1 LRAVERAFAILE
13 SFSGDNPEWS
23 MSDLARALEL
33 PVPTVHRILAVLD
46 RMGYVTRDRSTKRYR
61 LGGAG
66 FRLGDRSR
74 EMHNLRANAII
85 PLQQLSTA
93 TGETALLTVLSP
105 GRDQSVCA
113 ERVETNQVLR
123 LSVEPG
129 RLLPLHCGASQ
140 KALLA
145 FMPEDEVKQ
154 LLTRRLEKL
163 CTATITDPDLLER
176 ELAAIVQRGWA
187 LSNEETN
194 IGVWGIAIPVI
205 SEDDVVCALGIA
217 GPNSRLT
224 DKVIRNSVRK
234 VHDAA
239 VTVARSLGLT
249 VPPLTL
255 PPVK

>member
-1 LRAVERAFAILE
+1 
-13 SFSGDNPEWS
+13 
-23 MSDLARALEL
+23 MSDLARALNL

-46 RMGYVTRDRSTKRYR
+46 RMGYVTRDKATKRYR

-74 EMHNLRANAII
+74 EMNDLRANAILA
-85 PLQQLSTA
+85 LQQLSRA

-105 GRDQSVCA
+105 GRDHSVCA
-113 ERVETNQVLR
+113 ERVETSQVLR

-129 RLLPLHCGASQ
+129 RLLPLHSGASQ

-145 FMPEDEVKQ
+145 FMPEEEIKQ
-154 LLTRRLEKL
+154 LLTQRLEKI

-176 ELAAIVQRGWA
+176 ELAAIVERGWA

-194 IGVWGIAIPVI
+194 VGVWGIAIPVI
-205 SEDDVVCALGIA
+205 SKDGVVCALGIA

-224 DKVIRNSVRK
+224 DKVLRSSVRK

-255 PPVK
+255 PPAKQ